1 MRREERQ
8 LYLKGFD
15 KMRRK
20 ITDEELLALI
30 EKNEN
35 FHGKYAD
42 LVRAEKFNEVLKIL
56 EFELA
61 DMIPVRHISVA
72 PASPKER
79 WGMIYA
85 DMPCAF
91 FMSGEKLELMNM
103 CMAKADAVT
112 MAVVDGHIRVSFGFD
127 IWRE

>member
-1 MRREERQ
+1 
-8 LYLKGFD
+8 
-15 KMRRK
+15 MRRK
-20 ITDEELLALI
+20 ITEEKLLTII

-42 LVRAEKFNEVLKIL
+42 LVRVEKFNEVLEIL

-61 DMIPVRHISVA
+61 DMIPVRQISVA

-112 MAVVDGHIRVSFGFD
+112 MAVVDGHIRISFGFD
-127 IWRE
+127 IWQE